1 VSRRIIPGAQNKGT
15 NTAMASEATIKT
27 PTMKSRKRLFW
38 TISPLQILHFT
49 TGTITW
55 SVEEV
60 ICSELIEAYLQ
71 DFP

>member
-1 VSRRIIPGAQNKGT
+1 MILGAQNKGT

-38 TISPLQILHFT
+38 TISPSHVLHFT

-55 SVEEV
+55 DV
-60 ICSELIEAYLQ
+60 
-71 DFP
+71 